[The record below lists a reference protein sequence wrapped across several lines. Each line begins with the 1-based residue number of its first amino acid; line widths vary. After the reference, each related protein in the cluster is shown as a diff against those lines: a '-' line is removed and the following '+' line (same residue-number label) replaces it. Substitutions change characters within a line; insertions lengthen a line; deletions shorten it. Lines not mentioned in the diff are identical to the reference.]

1 MSDSVSKW
9 HEMQE
14 ERLFKPYTNRLVSEG
29 HKKQAYNI
37 LIEYPKEAI
46 LEAARILRDGE

>member
-9 HEMQE
+9 YELQE
-14 ERLFKPYTNRLVSEG
+14 ERLYKPYTNRLVSEG
-29 HKKQAYNI
+29 HRKQAYTI
-37 LIEYPKEAI
+37 LVEYPREAI